1 MVDKLFC
8 YGGARSD
15 SDESVIGLA
24 RRFRELAGFTDDE
37 IDEIAA
43 VSAAALDEAK
53 EHRRRERDEAV
64 AALVDAAVDN
74 RAPATGQVAY

>member
-1 MVDKLFC
+1 MVDKLFSNA
-8 YGGARSD
+8 GARSD

-24 RRFRELAGFTDDE
+24 RRFRELAGFSHDE

-53 EHRRRERDEAV
+53 EHRRRERAEAV
-64 AALVDAAVDN
+64 AALADAAVDN